1 MVHAIGRQCLGL
13 LQRCIYGSQNHVAAA
28 RGYVK
33 CEDMTVAINI
43 PEASGGDQSAR
54 RIVRLFEDLLK
65 DLNFSFWPDGPHKWK
80 YYVAELR
87 LAFEKLSIGLES
99 SLADIREST

>member
-1 MVHAIGRQCLGL
+1 M
-13 LQRCIYGSQNHVAAA
+13 N
-28 RGYVK
+28 
-33 CEDMTVAINI
+33 VAITI

-80 YYVAELR
+80 FYVAELR
-87 LAFEKLSIGLES
+87 LAFEKLSIGLKA
-99 SLADIREST
+99 SLADMRESTQTNQTNSVHAIKILRQEIEALQLKSKVP